1 MTRSHTALH
10 TALRLPPTRSIACG
24 AAAAI
29 AGALFCGVAWAQN
42 QDAAR
47 ALNLFQQLL
56 RPAQNAAPPP
66 QPVNPALP
74 LAPAAAAASLLPAS
88 PAGMLGNALA
98 GSTGMATGNA
108 AMAADL
114 MNLLSQSSTQIEPAQ
129 EIEIGRQLSAVLL
142 GSKPLHPDMQLQR
155 YLNQLGR
162 WLSLQTS
169 RPDLPWTFGVLDDN
183 GFNAFAAPGGFV
195 FVTKGLIDRVAD
207 ESELAGILAHEI
219 SHVVQRHHL
228 EAIRK
233 NARAG
238 IVTQLIGSQLNNNL
252 GGAVSAQL
260 IGFGRNLYSRG
271 LDQGDEY
278 EADRLGVT
286 LAASAGFDP
295 FGLPAVLQL
304 LRSATPDDPVFSL
317 SLSTHPP
324 AQLRIDQMALAMGN
338 RLDAWSGKPAVTLA
352 QRMEQLVGRQNDRAA
367 TAAAPAAAAA
377 PATAATPAPV
387 AKPPPAVR
395 LPVPKPSPARSP
407 KP

>member
-1 MTRSHTALH
+1 MKQTYT
-10 TALRLPPTRSIACG
+10 TPRLPFWCSITAMAATLTLGLLSG
-24 AAAAI
+24 APAS
-29 AGALFCGVAWAQN
+29 AQS
-42 QDAAR
+42 QDAAK

-56 RPAQNAAPPP
+56 RPAQNAAPAP
-66 QPVNPALP
+66 QPVNPVMP
-74 LAPAAAAASLLPAS
+74 VAPAQPVN
-88 PAGMLGNALA
+88 PAGILGNALVGA
-98 GSTGMATGNA
+98 GAGTASGNA
-108 AMAADL
+108 AMAVDL
-114 MNLLSQSSTQIEPAQ
+114 MNLLSQSTAQIEPAQ
-129 EIEIGRQLSAVLL
+129 EIDIGRQLSAVLL

-155 YLNQLGR
+155 YVNQLGR

-169 RPDLPWTFGVLDDN
+169 RPDLPWTFAVLDDN

-252 GGAVSAQL
+252 GGALSAQL
-260 IGFGRNLYSRG
+260 IGLGRNLYAKG

-286 LAASAGFDP
+286 LAARSGFDP
-295 FGLPAVLQL
+295 YGLPAVLQL
-304 LRSATPDDPVFSL
+304 LRAATPDNPVFSL

-324 AQLRIDQMALAMGN
+324 AQLRIDQMALAMGE
-338 RLDAWSGKPAVTLA
+338 RLDALTSQPTVTLA
-352 QRMEQLVGRQNDRAA
+352 QRMEQLAARQNDQ
-367 TAAAPAAAAA
+367 AAAAA
-377 PATAATPAPV
+377 TPAPAPV

-395 LPVPKPSPARSP
+395 LPATKPATAKPSKP
-407 KP
+407 KS

>member
-1 MTRSHTALH
+1 MITRRTP
-10 TALRLPPTRSIACG
+10 TTRWLRQRCAMLG
-24 AAAAI
+24 AAVLLS
-29 AGALFCGVAWAQN
+29 GALCSTGASAQN

-74 LAPAAAAASLLPAS
+74 IAPNLPANN
-88 PAGMLGNALA
+88 PAGLLGNALGGA
-98 GSTGMATGNA
+98 ANTGKAAGNA
-108 AMAADL
+108 ALAADL
-114 MNLLSQSSTQIEPAQ
+114 VSLLSQSTTQIDPAQ
-129 EIEIGRQLSAVLL
+129 EIEIGRQLSAILL
-142 GSKPLHPDMQLQR
+142 GSKALHPDMQLQR
-155 YLNQLGR
+155 YVNQVGR

-169 RPDLPWTFGVLDDN
+169 RPELPWTFAVLDDD

-195 FVTKGLIDRVAD
+195 FVTKGLVDRVAD
-207 ESELAGILAHEI
+207 EAELAGILAHEI

-238 IVTQLIGSQLNNNL
+238 IVTQLIGSQLANNL

-260 IGFGRNLYSRG
+260 IGLGRNLYAKG
-271 LDQGDEY
+271 LDQDDEY

-295 FGLPAVLQL
+295 YGLPAALQVL
-304 LRSATPDDPVFSL
+304 RAAAPDNPVFSL

-324 AQLRIDQMALAMGN
+324 AQMRIDQMALAMGTQ
-338 RLDAWSGKPAVTLA
+338 LDALSGRPAVTLA
-352 QRMEQLVGRQNDRAA
+352 QRMEQLAARQGDR
-367 TAAAPAAAAA
+367 PAAV
-377 PATAATPAPV
+377 ATPAST
-387 AKPPPAVR
+387 PPPAVR
-395 LPVPKPSPARSP
+395 LPATTRPAAGKATKPKS
-407 KP
+407 

>member
-1 MTRSHTALH
+1 M
-10 TALRLPPTRSIACG
+10 
-24 AAAAI
+24 
-29 AGALFCGVAWAQN
+29 
-42 QDAAR
+42 
-47 ALNLFQQLL
+47 
-56 RPAQNAAPPP
+56 
-66 QPVNPALP
+66 NPALP
-74 LAPAAAAASLLPAS
+74 LAPALPNN
-88 PAGMLGNALA
+88 PAGLLGNALGGGA
-98 GSTGMATGNA
+98 ATGKAAGNA
-108 AMAADL
+108 ALAADL
-114 MNLLSQSSTQIEPAQ
+114 MGLLSQSTTQIEPTQ

-142 GSKPLHPDMQLQR
+142 GSKALHPDMQLQR

-162 WLSLQTS
+162 WLSLQS
-169 RPDLPWTFGVLDDN
+169 GRPELPWTFAVLDDN

-207 ESELAGILAHEI
+207 EAELAGILAHEI
-219 SHVVQRHHL
+219 MHVVQRHHL

-260 IGFGRNLYSRG
+260 IGLGRNLYAKG
-271 LDQGDEY
+271 LDQADEY

-295 FGLPAVLQL
+295 YGLPAVLQV
-304 LRSATPDDPVFSL
+304 LRDATPDNPVFSL

-338 RLDAWSGKPAVTLA
+338 RLDALSGRPAITVA
-352 QRMEQLVGRQNDRAA
+352 QRMESLAVRQRDAN
-367 TAAAPAAAAA
+367 AAPAATAS
-377 PATAATPAPV
+377 PAT

-395 LPVPKPSPARSP
+395 LPATRPPAKTKPKS
-407 KP
+407 